1 MKKFFTLC
9 FSLLMGCAA
18 LNAQVVGGNVDET
31 FQFADAEGNVIPN
44 GSRIVLNN
52 VETDP
57 MGSAMIN
64 SNLHVVN
71 TSDEPAFFKLTLTVN
86 SINGGNG
93 SICYPIQCQFFDT
106 AGQTVETAVSDLY
119 TTSKFDDIR
128 VEFFPVDED
137 ASSEISLQITKYG
150 MTLDGYGQPVS
161 DGNAVPG
168 SKITVFFTTDQ
179 TAGITD
185 ATVAESNEV
194 VARYTL
200 DGRAID
206 APQKGVNIVKYADGR
221 TVKVVVK

>member
-31 FQFADAEGNVIPN
+31 FQFADAEGNIIPN
-44 GSRIVLNN
+44 GSRVVRNEIVDLGL
-52 VETDP
+52 
-57 MGSAMIN
+57 GSQIN
-64 SNLHVVN
+64 SEVYVKNASGVA
-71 TSDEPAFFKLTLTVN
+71 AFVHLTATVK
-86 SINGGNG
+86 SIENANGQVCWPNG
-93 SICYPIQCQFFDT
+93 CNAFDSAGDVIKT
-106 AGQTVETAVSDLY
+106 ATKAGAASL
-119 TTSKFDDIR
+119 FDDIMTE
-128 VEFFPVDED
+128 VFPLADV
-137 ASSEISLQITKYG
+137 ASCELELQLFKHENIGGNPSETS
-150 MTLDGYGQPVS
+150 
-161 DGNAVPG
+161 VPG

-206 APQKGVNIVKYADGR
+206 APQKGVNIVKFADGR